1 MSTSISEF
9 GVLHAGVGRCDIT
22 PAPGTPQGGW
32 GAQTHERG
40 IEADMPMEVRALA
53 LAQADLR
60 ILIVDADAIG
70 FDAEWTEKI
79 VAAISEL
86 TKIDRRH
93 IRFSCSH
100 THAGPNTFRL
110 KNISTGLDM
119 ATSYLEGLP
128 LRIAGAAWQAL
139 QKMRPVRI
147 GAGVGTCEINRNRR
161 VKSPE
166 GETVVGVNEEV
177 PADHSLGVIRI
188 DNEDGDVHATVVH
201 YSCHPTT
208 CGWQNER
215 FSPDYPGPMRQTV
228 ERELGGTCLFLQ
240 GAAGDLGPRRGF
252 TGDLNVY
259 RQLGHE
265 LGLAAAAVAGGIH
278 TREERQEYQSLMP
291 SGANIA
297 QYRYVEAPPLQ
308 PVCTMVSQTLQ
319 LPIRELGSQEKIAHD
334 LELLRKRVQELRDAG
349 ETEAMRLMQ
358 ARATQMGWRMENA
371 RLYSSR
377 THAEWPMQV
386 IRLGEIAL
394 VSVAGEPFSSIGTR
408 IREQSPARYTFVSG
422 YSNGGFGYIPD
433 REAYTSGGYEVEAT
447 PFSEEAADVVVES
460 ALKILNE
467 LFGETREA

>member
-1 MSTSISEF
+1 MSIRRSEPN
-9 GVLHAGVGRCDIT
+9 VLVAGVGRCDIT

-40 IEADMPMEVRALA
+40 IGADMPMEVRVLA

-70 FDAEWTEKI
+70 FDAEWTQKI
-79 VAAISEL
+79 VTAISAL
-86 TKIDRRH
+86 TEIDRKY

-139 QKMRPVRI
+139 QQMRPVKI
-147 GAGVGTCEINRNRR
+147 GVGAGACEINRNRR
-161 VKSPE
+161 VRSPE
-166 GETVVGVNEEV
+166 GESVVGVNEEV

-188 DNEDGDVHATVVH
+188 DAEDGGVLATVVH
-201 YSCHPTT
+201 YACHPTT
-208 CGWQNER
+208 CGWQNTR

-240 GAAGDLGPRRGF
+240 GTAGDLGPRLGF
-252 TGDLNVY
+252 TGDLNVC

-265 LGLAAAAVAGGIH
+265 LGLAAASVASSIH
-278 TREERQEYQSLMP
+278 TRKDRAEYQSLMH

-297 QYRYVEAPPLQ
+297 QYRYSEVPLPQ
-308 PVCTMVSQTLQ
+308 PACAMVSQTLL
-319 LPIRELGSQEKIAHD
+319 LPIRKLESQEKIARD
-334 LELLRKRVQELRDAG
+334 LELLRRRVQKLRDAG

-371 RLYSSR
+371 RLYSTR
-377 THAEWPMQV
+377 TQAEWPMQV
-386 IRLGEIAL
+386 IRLGEIGL
-394 VSVAGEPFSSIGTR
+394 VSVAGEPFSSIGER

-433 REAYTSGGYEVEAT
+433 REAYISGGYEVEAT

-460 ALKILNE
+460 ALKTLNE
-467 LFGETREA
+467 LFGEMREA